1 MKDLRAVL
9 IGLGM
14 ALGACSVVNDPA
26 QREADLQRLSA
37 LLRQKRSLERAGSS
51 RSREFS
57 YGSCPEALLGASM
70 EQIQA
75 RLGNT
80 WCSKTQPTCVYAFYY
95 VPGSRTDGGGPELAL
110 TFDENSRVS
119 DVECDRT
126 R

>member
-1 MKDLRAVL
+1 MNGLHAIL

-14 ALGACSVVNDPA
+14 AFAACSVVNDPA

-37 LLRQKRSLERAGSS
+37 LLTQKRALERAASPQ
-51 RSREFS
+51 SREFS
-57 YGSCPEALLGASM
+57 YGTCPEALLGASM

-80 WCSKTQPTCVYAFYY
+80 WCSKTQPTCVYSFYY
-95 VPGSRTDGGGPELAL
+95 QPKPTTDGGGPELAL

-119 DVECDRT
+119 DVECDRA